1 MSLNQ
6 PQPSSNAS
14 TEEKLAY
21 LIDQYGPRLRALA
34 SPRLNR
40 DPDRI
45 NEAIHKTYI
54 EYLSKPRDD
63 VRNVL
68 AYLCKILVGVCGK
81 MTRRKQLKT
90 ENIETSEELEI
101 AITAAWASPYAD
113 LENSDL
119 SSRLIDKLQ
128 KLPQAQRDVIH
139 LRYFLNYSH
148 GAIAA
153 TLKIKLAA
161 VGRHH
166 RAALIRLREM
176 LKEGDL

>member
-14 TEEKLAY
+14 KDEKLAH
-21 LIDQYGPRLRALA
+21 LIGEYDSRLHAFA

-40 DPDRI
+40 DRQRI
-45 NEAIHKTYI
+45 QEALDQTYS

-63 VRNVL
+63 VRNVF
-68 AYLCKILVGVCGK
+68 AYLCKILVGVCSK
-81 MTRRKQLKT
+81 MTRRKQIKT
-90 ENIETSEELEI
+90 EDIENSDELEV
-101 AITAAWASPYAD
+101 AITAAWASPDADFENAD
-113 LENSDL
+113 LSN
-119 SSRLIDKLQ
+119 RLIEKLE
-128 KLPQAQRDVIH
+128 KLPQLQRDVIH
-139 LRYFLNYSH
+139 LRYFLNYKH
-148 GAIAA
+148 EEIAA

-166 RAALIRLREM
+166 RAALDRLWEM